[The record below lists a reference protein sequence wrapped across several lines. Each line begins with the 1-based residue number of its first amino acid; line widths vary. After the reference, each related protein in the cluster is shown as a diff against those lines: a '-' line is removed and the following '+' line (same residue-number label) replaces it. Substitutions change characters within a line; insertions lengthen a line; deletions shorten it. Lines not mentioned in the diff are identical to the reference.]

1 MGEAK
6 RYRGTV
12 DGLVWLSLVGL
23 SESNVKLYRQAET
36 LWFPP
41 QTMAWWW
48 PPLELTS
55 ERLVIDLLKP
65 PCWLGEMR

>member
-1 MGEAK
+1 M
-6 RYRGTV
+6 RLNTV
-12 DGLVWLSLVGL
+12 DGLVWLSLAA
-23 SESNVKLYRQAET
+23 SNKSNVKLYQQTET

-41 QTMAWWW
+41 PQTRGWWW

-55 ERLVIDLLKP
+55 KRLVIDLLKP